1 MMRRLTNKQKKFVET
16 YLTCWNGAE
25 AARQAG
31 YAHPRQSAWETLSN
45 PYIKEY
51 IRQRL
56 TGAAMS
62 ADEVLSR
69 LADQARG
76 DIGDFIGKGG
86 VIDLDDAKEK
96 GITHRLKSLS
106 WTKQGIR
113 IEMYSQQ
120 HALELI
126 GKHHGLFVDK
136 SEVDISGAVA
146 FNFADNLD
154 DDDE

>member
-1 MMRRLTNKQKKFVET
+1 MGKLTNKQRAFIET

-25 AARQAG
+25 AARKAG
-31 YAHPRQSAWETLSN
+31 YAHPRNSASENLAK
-45 PYIKEY
+45 PYIREY
-51 IRQRL
+51 IRKRL
-56 TGAAMS
+56 SALTMS

-76 DIGDFIGKGG
+76 DIGDLIGKGG
-86 VIDLDDAKEK
+86 VIDLEKAKEEGK
-96 GITHRLKSLS
+96 THLLKSIA

-113 IEMYSQQ
+113 IEMQSQQ

-126 GKHHGLFVDK
+126 GKHHGLFVDRK
-136 SEVDISGAVA
+136 EIEHSGEIA
-146 FNFADNLD
+146 FGFADNLD